1 MEKIVYGRR
10 RRHDIDPLQ
19 LDVSDNRQISGNVQ
33 GQKVNHL
40 KISELQSS
48 VETSDESDLIKI
60 LKHIN
65 MTIINYIHVIYKSK
79 QILFTFTLLNIL
91 NSLMHLKT

>member
-10 RRHDIDPLQ
+10 WWHDIDPLQ

-33 GQKVNHL
+33 GKKVNHL